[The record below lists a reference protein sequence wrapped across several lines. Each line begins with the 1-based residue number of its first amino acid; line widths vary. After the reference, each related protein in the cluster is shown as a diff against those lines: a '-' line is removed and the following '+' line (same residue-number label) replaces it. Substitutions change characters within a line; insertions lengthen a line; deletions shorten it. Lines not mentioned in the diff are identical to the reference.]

1 MVIWKLD
8 LGFKSCPKDCFFL
21 WHLSQWLSDNVLTLC
36 LPVPYQIQVK
46 NRNILLC
53 LLCTYY
59 VPFDFRHKIGI
70 PIVYLIENLEIF
82 YVPIMCL
89 CGLSLFFM
97 CLFCAFLDLDFF

>member
-1 MVIWKLD
+1 MGGD
-8 LGFKSCPKDCFFL
+8 
-21 WHLSQWLSDNVLTLC
+21 
-36 LPVPYQIQVK
+36 PYQIQVQ
-46 NRNILLC
+46 NRHILLC

-70 PIVYLIENLEIF
+70 PIVYLTENLEIF

-97 CLFCAFLDLDFF
+97 CLFCAFLDLDFFSCAYFVPLRT